1 MIKCWNIFLLKHL
14 EKNEND
20 KAKHYIDLIENYS
33 IEDYSSYVT
42 SKTNLSCYYNNTNHF
57 RNSKIAMNDIK
68 KLNIAKKLN
77 DVYSD
82 NIYDISFEKK
92 DEKREIKK
100 NQQSNSNKQQIIIFL
115 MLLWIIIIYVLFI
128 IN

>member
-20 KAKHYIDLIENYS
+20 KAKYYIDLIENYS

-57 RNSKIAMNDIK
+57 RNSKITMNDIK

-82 NIYDISFEKK
+82 NIHDINFEKK
-92 DEKREIKK
+92 DDNRETKK
-100 NQQSNSNKQQIIIFL
+100 NPQSNKYKDQIITL
-115 MLLWIIIIYVLFI
+115 PM
-128 IN
+128 